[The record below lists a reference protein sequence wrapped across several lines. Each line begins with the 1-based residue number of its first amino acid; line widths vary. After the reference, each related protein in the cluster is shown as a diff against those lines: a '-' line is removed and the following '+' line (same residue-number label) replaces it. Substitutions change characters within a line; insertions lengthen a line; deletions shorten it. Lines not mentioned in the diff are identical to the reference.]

1 MELFVTLAFWVLLVF
16 GIYKW
21 AESKGR
27 NAVMWG
33 CIAALISPLI
43 AALILLFVPKTLEK
57 QAEEA
62 KKLQALMETK

>member
-1 MELFVTLAFWVLLVF
+1 MELLLTLIFWAAFVY

-27 NAVMWG
+27 NAALWAVS
-33 CIAALISPLI
+33 AAIISPLI
-43 AALILLFVPKTLEK
+43 VGIILLFVPKTLEK

-62 KKLQALMETK
+62 KRLKELMNE

>member
-1 MELFVTLAFWVLLVF
+1 MELLLTIIIWAGFVY

-27 NAVMWG
+27 NAAGWAIV
-33 CIAALISPLI
+33 AALISPLI
-43 AALILLFVPKTLEK
+43 VGIVLLFVPKTLEK

-62 KKLQALMETK
+62 KRLKELINQ

>member
-1 MELFVTLAFWVLLVF
+1 MELFFTVAIWAAFIY

-27 NAVMWG
+27 NATLWAVM
-33 CIAALISPLI
+33 AALFSPLI
-43 AALILLFVPKTLEK
+43 VGIILLFVPKTIEK

-62 KKLQALMETK
+62 KRIKALVDG

>member
-1 MELFVTLAFWVLLVF
+1 MELLLTLVIWAAFVY

-27 NAVMWG
+27 NPVGWAVA
-33 CIAALISPLI
+33 AALISPLI
-43 AALILLFVPKTLEK
+43 VGIILLFVPKTLEK

-62 KKLQALMETK
+62 KRLKELMKEE

>member
-1 MELFVTLAFWVLLVF
+1 MELLLTIIIWVAFVY

-27 NAVMWG
+27 AAMIWA
-33 CIAALISPLI
+33 IAAVLVSPLI
-43 AALILLFVPKTLEK
+43 VGLILLFVPKTIEK

-62 KKLQALMETK
+62 KLMQKLMED

>member
-1 MELFVTLAFWVLLVF
+1 MDLFFVLIFFVAFCF

-27 NAVMWG
+27 NAIVWTLVAV
-33 CIAALISPLI
+33 IISPLI
-43 AALILLFVPKTLEK
+43 TALILLFVPKTIEK

-62 KKLQALMETK
+62 KLMQKLMGE

>member
-1 MELFVTLAFWVLLVF
+1 MDLLFTLILFVAFCY

-27 NAVMWG
+27 NATFFT
-33 CIAALISPLI
+33 IAAVLISPLI
-43 AALILLFVPKTLEK
+43 VGIILLFVPKTLEK

-62 KKLQALMETK
+62 KALKSLMDE